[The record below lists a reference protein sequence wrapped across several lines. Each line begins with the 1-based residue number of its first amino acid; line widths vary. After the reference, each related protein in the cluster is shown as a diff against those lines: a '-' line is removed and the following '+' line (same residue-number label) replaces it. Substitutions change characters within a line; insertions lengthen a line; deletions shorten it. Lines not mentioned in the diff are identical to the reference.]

1 MLAEDKNTAN
11 KRIAKNTIFLSIRM
25 LLVLC
30 INLYTTRV
38 VLSNIG
44 VEDYGIYNVVC
55 GFVMMFT
62 FINTSLTNGI
72 QRFYNFELGKNQ
84 GEKLGVIYSTSLVI
98 QVFIVLIMILLTETL
113 GLWYLNNK
121 LVIPPDRLSAA
132 QYIYQFSILSFVFVI
147 VQAPFSSAVLA
158 YEKMDFYALVSVF
171 VTIMKL
177 AVALCLPY
185 WAGDRLKTYGL
196 LLSLISIIEFFLY
209 YIYAR
214 LKFQSLRFTRPKDL
228 GLFKYMFS
236 FSGWNMFGSFAN
248 IMKEQGIN
256 IILNLFFGP
265 VVNAARGI
273 TNQINGG
280 LQSFVSNF
288 TIPVRPQ
295 VIKSYAANDIDR
307 TKNLTYIVSK
317 LSCFFLYLL
326 SLPLVAE
333 IHFILKLWLGDNIP
347 EYTSSFVIINILISF
362 VNNLNAAVSGIV
374 HASGKM
380 MLYQIS
386 TSFVSLLSL
395 PMAYY
400 LLKCG
405 ANPNWAIMMVFVT
418 MVLVQ
423 IVSLYI
429 LKSIIEFSIFDY
441 LRQVILPILLVIATT
456 FCFPLIVNIL
466 ITGGW
471 IRLLINLGVSI
482 LTVSISVYTLG
493 LNYEERVFCNNI
505 IKKLI
510 KK

>member
-1 MLAEDKNTAN
+1 M
-11 KRIAKNTIFLSIRM
+11 
-25 LLVLC
+25 
-30 INLYTTRV
+30 
-38 VLSNIG
+38 
-44 VEDYGIYNVVC
+44 
-55 GFVMMFT
+55 
-62 FINTSLTNGI
+62 
-72 QRFYNFELGKNQ
+72 
-84 GEKLGVIYSTSLVI
+84 
-98 QVFIVLIMILLTETL
+98 
-113 GLWYLNNK
+113 
-121 LVIPPDRLSAA
+121 
-132 QYIYQFSILSFVFVI
+132 
-147 VQAPFSSAVLA
+147 
-158 YEKMDFYALVSVF
+158 
-171 VTIMKL
+171 
-177 AVALCLPY
+177 
-185 WAGDRLKTYGL
+185 
-196 LLSLISIIEFFLY
+196 
-209 YIYAR
+209 
-214 LKFQSLRFTRPKDL
+214 
-228 GLFKYMFS
+228 
-236 FSGWNMFGSFAN
+236 
-248 IMKEQGIN
+248 
-256 IILNLFFGP
+256 
-265 VVNAARGI
+265 
-273 TNQINGG
+273 
-280 LQSFVSNF
+280 
-288 TIPVRPQ
+288 
-295 VIKSYAANDIDR
+295 
-307 TKNLTYIVSK
+307 
-317 LSCFFLYLL
+317 YLL